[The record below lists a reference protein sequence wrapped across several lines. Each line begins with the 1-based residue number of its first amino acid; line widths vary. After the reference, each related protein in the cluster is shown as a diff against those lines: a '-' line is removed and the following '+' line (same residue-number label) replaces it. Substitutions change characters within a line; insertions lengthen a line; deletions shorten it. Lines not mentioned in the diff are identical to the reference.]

1 MSIQLSPVPAPP
13 PPRIPSPD
21 IGEEQE
27 QDQEQDD
34 QGHLIPVLPPTD
46 EGAGAWKYLAGCF
59 LVEAILWGA
68 FNLIPF
74 HGTITGRRICIITN

>member
-21 IGEEQE
+21 IGE
-27 QDQEQDD
+27 EQDD

-68 FNLIPF
+68 FNLILS